1 MKLIDKYIFKKYI
14 GTFFFAISLLIVV
27 VIIFDLSEN
36 VDSFIKHNA
45 SWQDV
50 VFHYYIPFIPY
61 FINLFI
67 FLFTFIAVI
76 FFTSKMAGH
85 TEIIAILS
93 SGISF
98 KRFLYPYVVAAL
110 LLAGM
115 SLYFSNFLIPSTNV
129 MRREFKNEY
138 MENLF
143 RGGGRN
149 IHLQIGKNEYVYVE
163 TYNAFSHKGYRFSW
177 EKYDGNELKYKM
189 LSDVIESDSLTPGR
203 WIIKD
208 YTERFIDGDNEYI
221 VQGAEKDTTFG
232 LMASDLYKVKEDFE
246 EMNFF
251 ELRRHI
257 NNMKEKGLE
266 GVKDYQFEMHQ
277 RFASPIA
284 ILILTFIGT
293 ALSSRKVRGGMGV
306 HLGLGIVI
314 AFSYILFMSFTK
326 AFAVAGNVPP
336 AIAAWIPNFLY
347 CGLAIYFLKKAPK

>member
-1 MKLIDKYIFKKYI
+1 
-14 GTFFFAISLLIVV
+14 
-27 VIIFDLSEN
+27 
-36 VDSFIKHNA
+36 
-45 SWQDV
+45 
-50 VFHYYIPFIPY
+50 
-61 FINLFI
+61 
-67 FLFTFIAVI
+67 
-76 FFTSKMAGH
+76 
-85 TEIIAILS
+85 
-93 SGISF
+93 
-98 KRFLYPYVVAAL
+98 
-110 LLAGM
+110 
-115 SLYFSNFLIPSTNV
+115 
-129 MRREFKNEY
+129 
-138 MENLF
+138 
-143 RGGGRN
+143 
-149 IHLQIGKNEYVYVE
+149 
-163 TYNAFSHKGYRFSW
+163 
-177 EKYDGNELKYKM
+177 M
-189 LSDVIESDSLTPGR
+189 LSDVIEDDSLTPGR
-203 WIIKD
+203 WKIKD

-221 VQGAEKDTTFG
+221 VQGVEKDTTFG